1 MFSYKADLI
10 HTFYLERIAPLQ
22 HSEKGWQQ
30 KSQNWGLSPEFLNVA
45 WAVSNL
51 LCFPINYLQNSIA
64 KSIINNP
71 LLKGYSILN
80 QSTKAI
86 TILKIKR
93 VQGRTGQLIKIS
105 VLHLT

>member
-51 LCFPINYLQNSIA
+51 LCFPIN
-64 KSIINNP
+64 
-71 LLKGYSILN
+71 
-80 QSTKAI
+80 
-86 TILKIKR
+86 
-93 VQGRTGQLIKIS
+93 
-105 VLHLT
+105 